1 MEEKQVYEIIIKTQ
15 CEEYR
20 QMLLLMNRI
29 IRADEVL
36 RDISL
41 AQTLDTNKLHDIT
54 MQKEELVNKL
64 DALSLHIPQT
74 TKLLADASFALLHIE
89 NTPTFQQMKLLE
101 RKCQEKLTRLLE
113 QEDQNN
119 PAISAHLQSYKE
131 RLELDIKIS
140 EVPMEKRQIFFVNPK
155 HDF

>member
-41 AQTLDTNKLHDIT
+41 AQTPNVNKLHDIT
-54 MQKEELVNKL
+54 VQKEEWVNQL
-64 DALSLHIPQT
+64 DVLSLHIPQT

-89 NTPTFQQMKLLE
+89 HTSAFQQMKLLE
-101 RKCQEKLTRLLE
+101 RKCQEKLTQLLA

-119 PAISAHLQSYKE
+119 PAITAHLQNYKE

-140 EVPMEKRQIFFVNPK
+140 EIPMEKRQIFFVNPK

>member
-41 AQTLDTNKLHDIT
+41 AQTPDVDKLHDIT
-54 MQKEELVNKL
+54 MQKEQWVNTL
-64 DALSLHIPQT
+64 DSLSLHIPQT
-74 TKLLADASFALLHIE
+74 TKLLSDASFALLYIE
-89 NTPTFQQMKLLE
+89 NTPVYQQMKLLE

-119 PAISAHLQSYKE
+119 PAITAHLKSYKE

-140 EVPMEKRQIFFVNPK
+140 EIPMEKRHIFFVNPK